1 MVNPSSTPRKGVK
14 YSGKKAQSTPKRQQ
28 YMGYRT
34 YPYQRRQA
42 PATATGSS
50 TAAQAIRTGGW
61 ANPVSGAEKKF
72 VDVAATFNPTA
83 GAVTFTNG
91 VLLNGI
97 ATGTDASSRIGRKAV
112 IKSLLIRA
120 TASLGTATAG
130 GMFRLL
136 VVYDKQANATAPGI
150 TDILLADAFNSPNNL
165 SNRDRFVTIFDQ
177 IMGPLDADGDSQ
189 VADVFYKK
197 LNLEEMWNAGTDA
210 LIGSITSGSIYAFV
224 AQSGGMATNAPALT
238 MYSRVRYTDN

>member
-1 MVNPSSTPRKGVK
+1 MVYIPKKQRKGMK
-14 YSGKKAQSTPKRQQ
+14 AANPPGTSARKAYSSYSAGARAAYYSKKTALQ
-28 YMGYRT
+28 
-34 YPYQRRQA
+34 
-42 PATATGSS
+42 PAS

-61 ANPVSGAEKKF
+61 ANPSSGAEQKF
-72 VDVAATFNPTA
+72 VDVASTFSPTA

-97 ATGTDASSRIGRKAV
+97 ANGTDASTRIGRKAA

-120 TASLGTATAG
+120 TASVGTATKG
-130 GMFRLL
+130 GSFRLL
-136 VVYDKQANATAPGI
+136 VVYDKQTNAAAPAI
-150 TDILLADAFNSPNNL
+150 TDILLADAFNAPNNL

-177 IMGPLDADGDSQ
+177 IMGPVDVGGPNN
-189 VADVFYKK
+189 VADTFYKK

-210 LIGSITSGSIYAFV
+210 TVGSITSGSIYAFV